1 MLCNV
6 SVQNVHLREA
16 IPLAAASGF
25 RLMSIT
31 ARSHKK
37 SGMTNDELLELLGE
51 HGVRVQE
58 VEAAFD
64 WLVDLAEAGTG
75 RFQADYDTAELLD
88 VAAALGARTLTAIH
102 FGPPRPPDVAAAG
115 FARLCDRAAERG
127 IDVALEYAA
136 IATVA
141 DLATA
146 WAIVSTAA
154 RPNAGLLVDLWHHRR
169 SSSDDALLESIPAD
183 RILSV
188 QLSDGAREPEGT
200 LLEDVGR
207 RRLPGDGELDV
218 VGFVRRLVAHGV
230 TCPIGVEVF
239 DPTALAADRAG
250 RVRALHDSLQAV
262 VTGATTG

>member
-141 DLATA
+141 DLLGDRVDRGATQRRA
-146 WAIVSTAA
+146 PRRSLAPPAQQQRRRAA
-154 RPNAGLLVDLWHHRR
+154 RVDPSRPDPVGAAQRR
-169 SSSDDALLESIPAD
+169 CP
-183 RILSV
+183 RTR
-188 QLSDGAREPEGT
+188 GNPPR
-200 LLEDVGR
+200 GR
-207 RRLPGDGELDV
+207 R
-218 VGFVRRLVAHGV
+218 
-230 TCPIGVEVF
+230 
-239 DPTALAADRAG
+239 AAPAPR
-250 RVRALHDSLQAV
+250 
-262 VTGATTG
+262 